1 MNNKANVFLWF
12 PFSFGILD
20 GKIASS
26 TIFPNQGKT
35 TASWKDTNVFSQCR
49 TQLESSQIAFLSE
62 THQGPWGHGDT
73 PCEYGKGAG
82 TQTRKIYMGK
92 YKCICLWCIWRI
104 LEKEQT
110 LAVTIDLEDAYNRV
124 QFKLLMVLPAR
135 AVWSQPDTVP
145 VDCRSAQ
152 GKDSG
157 HAAWNLELCSS
168 SARSEPTTRTTAV
181 VIPLP
186 RPWQIWTEMGLTRY
200 SHRQMT
206 DSWTKHLGTPKRQSQ
221 QCNNWITYPDPSG
234 IKTPDLSSTQTRHK
248 HYGVLGTVEQQA
260 KRCWPAVTF
269 DGACRRTEKSS
280 EIPWDP
286 LR

>member
-1 MNNKANVFLWF
+1 MQL
-12 PFSFGILD
+12 GIWSCAPRQRAVSL
-20 GKIASS
+20 
-26 TIFPNQGKT
+26 Q
-35 TASWKDTNVFSQCR
+35 
-49 TQLESSQIAFLSE
+49 
-62 THQGPWGHGDT
+62 QGP
-73 PCEYGKGAG
+73 P
-82 TQTRKIYMGK
+82 
-92 YKCICLWCIWRI
+92 L
-104 LEKEQT
+104 
-110 LAVTIDLEDAYNRV
+110 
-124 QFKLLMVLPAR
+124 
-135 AVWSQPDTVP
+135 
-145 VDCRSAQ
+145 
-152 GKDSG
+152 
-157 HAAWNLELCSS
+157 SS
-168 SARSEPTTRTTAV
+168 SLYQGPD
-181 VIPLP
+181 
-186 RPWQIWTEMGLTRY
+186 IWTEMGLTRY